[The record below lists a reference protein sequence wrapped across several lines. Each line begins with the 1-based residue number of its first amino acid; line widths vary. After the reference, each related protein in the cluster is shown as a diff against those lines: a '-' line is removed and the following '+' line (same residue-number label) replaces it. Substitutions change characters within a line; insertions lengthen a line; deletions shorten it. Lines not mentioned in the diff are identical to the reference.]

1 MPSGSR
7 PLAGSSRIR
16 TSGSPSSAWAKPR
29 RWRMPSEY
37 WPTRWRAAVSSR
49 PTSSSSAS
57 TRCAGTPMVWAETA
71 SASRPRRP
79 ACWADASSRVPTRRP
94 GFGRSRWRP
103 PRTWAWP
110 LSGSE
115 RPTSIRIVVVLPA
128 PLGPR
133 KPVTVPGSQR
143 NVTSETTVRPP
154 RCLVSAWVS
163 IMAADSRPAGFATT
177 VRGLRSPSPSAVAG
191 SDFGRGS
198 RPPRWPSLD
207 PRAMARQATARFT
220 DGRSGWF
227 RSALPGV
234 VIEARDEERGRRDR
248 VVDAAVY
255 LGAFAIGAATL
266 AGTWEMHSAWLR
278 VVAVVVGIATLV
290 SLHWRRTHPAAVGI
304 GVGAVSLVILPA
316 SGANLAATFNA
327 AIRARGRDLAVIAA
341 LLIAWAFASPL
352 LVGYPAGNY
361 WLNAGA
367 CLLLTGVVLG
377 WGLFVRARRELVRS
391 LRAQADRAAD
401 DARAAERR
409 RIAREMHDVLAH
421 RLSLLSV
428 HAGALEFHPDAPA
441 EEVAEAA
448 GVIRQSA
455 KTALEELRGVIGV
468 LREDSG
474 ESLTQ
479 APQPT
484 LADLAALVEESRGA
498 GMRITAR
505 IELGDAAPPAAVGRT
520 AYRIAQEGL
529 TNARKHAPGAAA
541 TLTVRAPDG
550 DLQVEV
556 RSLAPVAV
564 AAAAPLPG
572 AGTGLIGL
580 AERVSLAGGK
590 LEHGIDPDGAFVLRA
605 SLPR

>member
-1 MPSGSR
+1 
-7 PLAGSSRIR
+7 
-16 TSGSPSSAWAKPR
+16 
-29 RWRMPSEY
+29 
-37 WPTRWRAAVSSR
+37 
-49 PTSSSSAS
+49 
-57 TRCAGTPMVWAETA
+57 
-71 SASRPRRP
+71 
-79 ACWADASSRVPTRRP
+79 
-94 GFGRSRWRP
+94 
-103 PRTWAWP
+103 
-110 LSGSE
+110 
-115 RPTSIRIVVVLPA
+115 
-128 PLGPR
+128 
-133 KPVTVPGSQR
+133 
-143 NVTSETTVRPP
+143 
-154 RCLVSAWVS
+154 
-163 IMAADSRPAGFATT
+163 
-177 VRGLRSPSPSAVAG
+177 
-191 SDFGRGS
+191 
-198 RPPRWPSLD
+198 
-207 PRAMARQATARFT
+207 MARPATARFT
-220 DGRSGWF
+220 DGLSGWL

-255 LGAFAIGAATL
+255 LVAFAISAATL
-266 AGTWEMHSAWLR
+266 AIFWDMHPPWLR
-278 VVAVVVGIATLV
+278 VVDVVLGIATLV
-290 SLHWRRTHPAAVGI
+290 SLRWRRTHPAAVGI
-304 GVGAVSLVILPA
+304 GVGAVSLVILTA

-327 AIRARGRDLAVIAA
+327 AIRARGRDLAIIAG

-352 LVGYPAGNY
+352 LYPPAGSY
-361 WLNAGA
+361 WANAGA
-367 CLLLTGVVLG
+367 CVLLTGVVLG

-391 LRAQADRAAD
+391 LRAQGDRAAEE
-401 DARAAERR
+401 ARAAERR

-455 KTALEELRGVIGV
+455 TTALEELRGVIGV

-484 LADLAALVEESRGA
+484 LADLAALVEESRAA
-498 GMRITAR
+498 GMRVTAR

-529 TNARKHAPGAAA
+529 TNARKHAPGAAV

-550 DLQVEV
+550 DLEVEV

-580 AERVSLAGGK
+580 AERVSLAGGT
-590 LEHGIDPDGAFVLRA
+590 LEHGVDPDGAFVLRA

>member
-1 MPSGSR
+1 
-7 PLAGSSRIR
+7 
-16 TSGSPSSAWAKPR
+16 
-29 RWRMPSEY
+29 
-37 WPTRWRAAVSSR
+37 
-49 PTSSSSAS
+49 
-57 TRCAGTPMVWAETA
+57 
-71 SASRPRRP
+71 
-79 ACWADASSRVPTRRP
+79 
-94 GFGRSRWRP
+94 
-103 PRTWAWP
+103 
-110 LSGSE
+110 
-115 RPTSIRIVVVLPA
+115 
-128 PLGPR
+128 
-133 KPVTVPGSQR
+133 
-143 NVTSETTVRPP
+143 
-154 RCLVSAWVS
+154 
-163 IMAADSRPAGFATT
+163 
-177 VRGLRSPSPSAVAG
+177 
-191 SDFGRGS
+191 
-198 RPPRWPSLD
+198 
-207 PRAMARQATARFT
+207 MARPATARFT
-220 DGRSGWF
+220 DGLSGWL

-255 LGAFAIGAATL
+255 LGAFAISAATL
-266 AGTWEMHSAWLR
+266 AGTWEMHPPWLR
-278 VVAVVVGIATLV
+278 VVAVVGGIATLV

-304 GVGAVSLVILPA
+304 GVGAVALVILPA
-316 SGANLAATFNA
+316 AGANLAATFNA
-327 AIRARGRDLAVIAA
+327 AIRARGRDLAVIAG

-352 LVGYPAGNY
+352 LYPFAGNY
-361 WLNAGA
+361 WVNAGE
-367 CLLLTGVVLG
+367 CLLLAGVLLG

-391 LRAQADRAAD
+391 LRAQGDRAAD
-401 DARAAERR
+401 EARAAERR

-455 KTALEELRGVIGV
+455 KTALEELRSVIGV

-484 LADLAALVEESRGA
+484 LADLAALVEESEAA

-505 IELGDAAPPAAVGRT
+505 IELGDAAPAAAAVGRT

-529 TNARKHAPGAAA
+529 TNARKHAPGAAV

-564 AAAAPLPG
+564 AAAAPPPG
-572 AGTGLIGL
+572 TGTGLIGL
-580 AERVSLAGGK
+580 AERVSLAGGT
-590 LEHGIDPDGAFVLRA
+590 LEHGVDPDGAFVLRA